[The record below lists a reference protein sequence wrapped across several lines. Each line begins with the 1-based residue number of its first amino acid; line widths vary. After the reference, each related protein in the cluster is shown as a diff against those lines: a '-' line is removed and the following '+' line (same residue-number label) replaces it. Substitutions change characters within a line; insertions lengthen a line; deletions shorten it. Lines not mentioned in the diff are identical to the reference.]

1 MTIDQFG
8 DPIRPPF
15 PCFEELLSKVP
26 GKEGFLNSP
35 LFHIQG
41 GSWVFFFPPVIG
53 RYNSLFLCIL
63 KIPMQF

>member
-41 GSWVFFFPPVIG
+41 GSWVFFSPG
-53 RYNSLFLCIL
+53 NW
-63 KIPMQF
+63 